1 MQHSFF
7 LAPTGPGTGLTSV
20 CMGLVRSLDRLG
32 VRVAFCKPVAQTFGT
47 DTNPERSTSLI
58 RQTVGLQPA
67 SPMTLERAKQLIAD
81 GKLDHLLETVVDI
94 FNQSAQDADVVVIEG
109 LVPIKGE
116 TFVTRLNQE
125 IARAL
130 GSEVILVTAKNE
142 DRSAQLDERI
152 RMAANLFGGPRAPH
166 VLGCILN
173 KVGAPLPEHQQVVA
187 GEEPDEAEVIEPDRE
202 RIMRKL
208 PVFREPGFRC
218 LGAIRWNPTLVA
230 PRTIDVAN
238 YLNAEII
245 NPGAANERRV
255 QTVTLSART
264 VPNMLHTLKPGAL
277 VVTPADRD
285 DIFLAS
291 CMATLN
297 STPLAGILLT
307 GDMRMDERVFDLCK
321 AALTSG
327 LPVLQTETNTWN
339 TAKRLTEMNTEVPAD
354 DLSRMEMVMDAV
366 AADIDGYWMAAR
378 ARIPRERRMS
388 PPAFRHMLVEKA
400 RRANKRIILPEGQEP
415 RTIQAAIQ
423 CHEQRIARCVLLGNP
438 DTIKQ
443 TASANGLVIPE
454 GLEVLL
460 PEQIADNYIAPLVK
474 LRQHKGVTEQ
484 MAESYLEDTNVL
496 GTMMLAQDDVDG
508 LVSGAIN
515 TTANTIRPALQLVKT
530 KPDASIVSSIFF
542 MLLPDQVLVYGDC
555 AVNPDPTA
563 EQLAE
568 IAIQSGDSALAFGI
582 EPRIAMISYSTG
594 QSGSGSDVE
603 KVRQATDIVK
613 EKRPDLLVDGPLQ
626 YDAASVESV
635 AKSKAP
641 DSPVAG
647 RATVFIFPDLNT
659 GNTTY
664 KAVQRSAHVVSIG
677 PMLQGLRKPV
687 NDLSRGALVED
698 IVYTI
703 ALTAIQADAQ

>member
-67 SPMTLERAKQLIAD
+67 APMTLERAKQLIAD
-81 GKLDHLLETVVDI
+81 GQLDRLLENVVDI

-130 GSEVILVTAKNE
+130 GSEVILVAAKNE

-173 KVGAPLPEHQQVVA
+173 KVGAPLPEHQQVIA

-208 PVFREPGFRC
+208 PIFREPGFRC

-230 PRTIDVAN
+230 PRTMDVAK
-238 YLNAEII
+238 YLNAEVI
-245 NPGAANERRV
+245 NEGAANDRRV

-307 GDMRMDERVFDLCK
+307 GDMKMDPRVFELCK

-366 AADIDGYWMAAR
+366 AADVDGYWMAAR

-400 RRANKRIILPEGQEP
+400 RRANKRIVLPEGEEP

-423 CHEQRIARCVLLGNP
+423 CHEQGIARCVLLGNP

-443 TASANGLVIPE
+443 TASSNGLVLPE
-454 GLEVLL
+454 GIEIL
-460 PEQIADNYIAPLVK
+460 PPESIANDYIAPLVK

-496 GTMMLAQDDVDG
+496 GTMMLAQNDVDG

-555 AVNPDPTA
+555 AVNPDPSA

-603 KVRQATDIVK
+603 KVREATAIVK

>member
-67 SPMTLERAKQLIAD
+67 APMTLERAKQLIAD
-81 GKLDHLLETVVDI
+81 GQIDRLLETVVDI

-130 GSEVILVTAKNE
+130 GSEVILVSAKNE

-152 RMAANLFGGPRAPH
+152 RMTANLFGGPRAPH

-208 PVFREPGFRC
+208 PIFREPGFRC

-230 PRTIDVAN
+230 PRTMDVAK
-238 YLNAEII
+238 YLKADII
-245 NPGAANERRV
+245 NEGAANERRV

-307 GDMRMDERVFDLCK
+307 GDMKMDPRVFELCK
-321 AALTSG
+321 AALNSG
-327 LPVLQTETNTWN
+327 LPVLQTDSNTWN

-354 DLSRMEMVMDAV
+354 DLSRMEMVMDSV
-366 AADIDGYWMAAR
+366 AADVDGYWMAAR

-400 RRANKRIILPEGQEP
+400 RRASKRIVLPEGEEP

-423 CHEQRIARCVLLGNP
+423 CHEQNIARCVLLGNP
-438 DTIKQ
+438 DTIRQ
-443 TASANGLVIPE
+443 TASSNGLVLPE
-454 GLEVLL
+454 GVEIL
-460 PEQIADNYIAPLVK
+460 PPESIAKDYIAPLVK

-555 AVNPDPTA
+555 AVNPDPSA

-603 KVRQATDIVK
+603 KVREATAIVK
-613 EKRPDLLVDGPLQ
+613 DKRPDLLVDGPLQ

>member
-67 SPMTLERAKQLIAD
+67 APMTLERAKQLIAD
-81 GKLDHLLETVVDI
+81 GQLDRLLENVVDI

-130 GSEVILVTAKNE
+130 GSEVILVAAKNE

-173 KVGAPLPEHQQVVA
+173 KVGAPLPEHQQVIA

-238 YLNAEII
+238 YLKADII
-245 NPGAANERRV
+245 NPGAAKERRV

-307 GDMRMDERVFDLCK
+307 GEMEMDARVFELCQ
-321 AALTSG
+321 AALKSG
-327 LPVLQTETNTWN
+327 LPVLQTQTNTWN

-366 AADIDGYWMAAR
+366 AADVDGYWMAAR

-400 RRANKRIILPEGQEP
+400 RRANKRIVLPEGEEP

-423 CHEQRIARCVLLGNP
+423 CQEQGIARCVLLGRE
-438 DTIKQ
+438 DVIRQ
-443 TASANGLVIPE
+443 QAATAGLVLPE
-454 GLEVLL
+454 GIEILAPDSVAPTYVE
-460 PEQIADNYIAPLVK
+460 PLVK
-474 LRQHKGVTEQ
+474 LRQHKGVTHQ
-484 MAESYLEDTNVL
+484 MAESYLEDCNVL

-555 AVNPDPTA
+555 AVNPDPSA

-603 KVRQATDIVK
+603 KVREATALVK
-613 EKRPDLLVDGPLQ
+613 QKRPDLLVDGPLQ